1 MTILLDKTIENIEEI
16 KIDADGAIRARLDAL
31 AIPRKSLGRLEELAI
46 VYASIRGTMTDP
58 IKHKII
64 FTMAGDHGI
73 VEEGVSLFPQEVT
86 KQMVLNFLDGGAAI
100 NVLARHVGA
109 KVIVVDC
116 GVASDFDNPLGLNL
130 NRGKNEIAS
139 PLARNDNVCTR
150 FRIKKIGYGT
160 KNMLKGPAMSRDE
173 AIRAIEAG
181 IEVFEDEL
189 PNGIDIIGTGD
200 MGIGNTTPSSAILAV
215 LTGAD
220 IKEVTGRGTGLDNN
234 ALEKKINVIK
244 QVLEVNKP
252 DPSDPIDVLAK
263 VGGFEIGGI
272 AGLCLAA
279 ARHRIPVLIDG
290 FISTAG
296 ALIACRLSP
305 KVRNYLI
312 ASHKSVE
319 KGHGFMLECLGKRPL
334 LDLDLRLGEGTGA
347 ALGMSLVEAGVNIL
361 TQMATFGD
369 AKVSKPQPI

>member
-1 MTILLDKTIENIEEI
+1 MRKEKCMTTLLDKTIENIEEI
-16 KIDADGAIRARLDAL
+16 KIDADGAIRARLDEL
-31 AIPRKSLGRLEELAI
+31 AIPRGSLGRLEELAI

-58 IKHKII
+58 IKHKVI

-86 KQMVLNFLDGGAAI
+86 RQIVLNFLDGGAAI
-100 NVLARHVGA
+100 NVLARHVVA
-109 KVIVVDC
+109 SVIVVDC
-116 GVASDFDNPLGLNL
+116 GVASDFDESPGL
-130 NRGKNEIAS
+130 
-139 PLARNDNVCTR
+139 
-150 FRIKKIGYGT
+150 RIKKIGYGT
-160 KNMLKGPAMSRDE
+160 KNMLKGPAMSRSE
-173 AIRAIEAG
+173 AVRAIEGG
-181 IEVFEDEL
+181 IEVFEEEL
-189 PNGIDIIGTGD
+189 PYGIDIVGTGD

-220 IKEVTGRGTGLDNN
+220 IKEVTGRGTGLDDN
-234 ALEKKINVIK
+234 ALKKKINVIK
-244 QVLEVNKP
+244 RVLDVNKP
-252 DPSDPIDVLAK
+252 DSLDPIDVLAK

-290 FISTAG
+290 FISTVG

-305 KVRNYLI
+305 KVCNYLI

-319 KGHGFMLECLGKRPL
+319 KGHGFMLEYLGKKPL

-347 ALGMSLVEAGVNIL
+347 ALGISLVEAGVNIL
-361 TQMATFGD
+361 TQMATFSD
-369 AKVSKPQPI
+369 AKVSKPQPT